1 MSSVLDSKLMQGNFS
16 TPEIREIWSDHNK
29 LQAQLVVEATLS
41 EVEGELGVIPPEAGE
56 QIAQVAKVE
65 NFDLDAL
72 VRESAEKRHSLI
84 ALIHR
89 LQYLAGE
96 SAGEFVHFGVTTQ
109 DIVDTGIMLQTKQ
122 AFEVILEHTQKLI
135 EVLTEQV
142 QRYRETPM
150 IGRTHGIQAI
160 PITFGFKL
168 AVWLDE
174 LVRSYQRLQTL
185 IDHQVFVGSIS
196 GAVGTYATF
205 GGDGPAVEKEV
216 LTRLGLD
223 VPNISWQSS
232 RDRLSEIA
240 EVLGIY
246 SGTLGK
252 IGHELFNLMKTE
264 VNEVTEPFKKGEV
277 GSSTMPQK
285 RNPAL
290 LEGLASLTQPVFSDV
305 ALIHQSMLFDGERDA
320 IHWRNEWVALPEI
333 TNYLDAQIVNATY
346 ILSEL
351 NVNED
356 QMKKNIALQGGLPF
370 AEKIMF
376 ELGTI
381 IGKQTAHEV
390 VYESAMTAIE
400 QHRNF
405 LEVLYQREEVNHY
418 FKRSDLDEWAKA
430 ENDLGNI
437 SQRIELVVK
446 NAGRVLAKG
455 AWDLERD
462 QVSREAITAKE

>member
-1 MSSVLDSKLMQGNFS
+1 M
-16 TPEIREIWSDHNK
+16 TTNK

-196 GAVGTYATF
+196 GAVGTYAAF

-333 TNYLDAQIVNATY
+333 TNYL
-346 ILSEL
+346 
-351 NVNED
+351 
-356 QMKKNIALQGGLPF
+356 
-370 AEKIMF
+370 
-376 ELGTI
+376 
-381 IGKQTAHEV
+381 
-390 VYESAMTAIE
+390 
-400 QHRNF
+400 
-405 LEVLYQREEVNHY
+405 
-418 FKRSDLDEWAKA
+418 
-430 ENDLGNI
+430 
-437 SQRIELVVK
+437 
-446 NAGRVLAKG
+446 
-455 AWDLERD
+455 
-462 QVSREAITAKE
+462 

>member
-1 MSSVLDSKLMQGNFS
+1 
-16 TPEIREIWSDHNK
+16 
-29 LQAQLVVEATLS
+29 
-41 EVEGELGVIPPEAGE
+41 
-56 QIAQVAKVE
+56 
-65 NFDLDAL
+65 
-72 VRESAEKRHSLI
+72 
-84 ALIHR
+84 
-89 LQYLAGE
+89 
-96 SAGEFVHFGVTTQ
+96 
-109 DIVDTGIMLQTKQ
+109 MLQTKQ

-150 IGRTHGIQAI
+150 IGLTHGIQAI

-196 GAVGTYATF
+196 GAVGTYAAF

-320 IHWRNEWVALPEI
+320 IHWRNGWVALPEI

-462 QVSREAITAKE
+462 QVSREAITAKK